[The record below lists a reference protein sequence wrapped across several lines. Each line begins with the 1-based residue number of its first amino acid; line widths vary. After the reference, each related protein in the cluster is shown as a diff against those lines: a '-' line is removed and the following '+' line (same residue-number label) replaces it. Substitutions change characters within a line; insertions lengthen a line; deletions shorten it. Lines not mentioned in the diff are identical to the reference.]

1 MRWAP
6 LVMVRITVV
15 FVAGILTA
23 IRFPSL
29 FSVSELTV
37 FLTIWTGIYGISVMT
52 RTGIYGIS
60 MMTMMRAEGLRIV
73 TGIIGL
79 LFVFTS
85 GYLTVLV
92 RNESLDDHSLIR
104 NDKKVTAYRVTL
116 VGAASRRPT
125 RWRREGVI
133 EAIKTQE
140 GWKEARGRMLLY
152 WPLEAQAD
160 TLNHGDQLVVLGTP
174 EKIDGPKNP
183 HEFDYREFLA
193 RQQIHH
199 QHLLKEDQWRLLSPS
214 SERGPMYYAS
224 CARRWTTAT
233 ISNLVP
239 GDRERAIVNA
249 FVIGVTDGIDDDLRQ
264 AYAAGGAM
272 HALAVSGMHVSIL
285 YGVLLLV
292 LKPLERRRGGAWT
305 IAITCLVALWM
316 FAFVTGL
323 PPSVLRAV
331 AMFSFVAIAKPLGRT
346 TSILNTLAASAFF
359 LLVYDP
365 YLILAAGFQLSYLA
379 VLGIVILYRP
389 IYNLWELRWPWA
401 DWLWQIT
408 CVSIAAQLATLPVT
422 LYYFHQFPVY
432 FLLANVF
439 VIPASTVI
447 LLGGILLLIIS
458 PIPWLAGL
466 LAKGLALTVWL
477 LNEGLFFVGQLPT
490 PVIYPIP
497 MTMVQSLCLGG
508 IIICVYSL
516 FRTRRFRWV
525 WAMAGCIT
533 VFALDDYFTATTD
546 NEFVVYSVP
555 RHSVMEWSGMGHA
568 IVAMDSALQGNP
580 SAMKYHVEPNRVFRK
595 TTNVVSDKLR
605 LLEYFNVRGKQFL
618 WVGRSL
624 GNNQHIAID
633 FLIIGNNAVRSL
645 ETLQRTVTF
654 EHLIL
659 DSSNSR
665 FYEDKII
672 REAARLGIR
681 CYSVSRDGAFVFTLP
696 DNE

>member
-1 MRWAP
+1 
-6 LVMVRITVV
+6 MVRITAV
-15 FVAGILTA
+15 FSAGILAT
-23 IRFPSL
+23 IQYPDL
-29 FSVSELTV
+29 FSVSDLTV
-37 FLTIWTGIYGISVMT
+37 FLTIWAGIYGISVMT
-52 RTGIYGIS
+52 MMRTGMYGNAS
-60 MMTMMRAEGLRIV
+60 MTMMRTEGLRIV
-73 TGIIGL
+73 TGISGL

-85 GYLTVLV
+85 GYVALTV
-92 RNESLDDHSLIR
+92 RDESREEHSLTRVTEKI
-104 NDKKVTAYRVTL
+104 TAYRVALT
-116 VGAASRRPT
+116 GAASRRPT
-125 RWRREGVI
+125 RWRREGVV
-133 EAIKTQE
+133 EAIKTQV
-140 GWKEARGRMLLY
+140 GWKEAHGRMLLY
-152 WPLEAQAD
+152 WPLESRAD

-174 EKIDGPKNP
+174 EKIAGPKNP

-199 QHLLKEDQWRLLSPS
+199 QHLLKEGHWRLLSPS

-233 ISNLVP
+233 INNLVP

-285 YGVLLLV
+285 YGVLLLI
-292 LKPLERRRGGAWT
+292 LKPLERRPGGPWT
-305 IAITCLVALWM
+305 IAITCLVVLWM

-389 IYNLWELRWPWA
+389 IYNLWELRWPWS

-408 CVSIAAQLATLPVT
+408 SVSIAAQLATLPVT

-432 FLLANVF
+432 FLLANIF

-458 PIPWLAGL
+458 PITWLASWLG
-466 LAKGLALTVWL
+466 KGLALSVWL
-477 LNEGLFFVGQLPT
+477 LNEGLFLVSQLPST
-490 PVIYPIP
+490 VIYPIP
-497 MTMVQSLCLGG
+497 MTMVQSICIGG
-508 IIICVYSL
+508 IIVCVYRLLRS
-516 FRTRRFRWV
+516 RRFRWV
-525 WAMAGCIT
+525 WAIAGCVS
-533 VFALDDYFTATTD
+533 VFALNDLFAANTD

-555 RHSVMEWSGMGHA
+555 RHSVMEWSRRGNA
-568 IVAMDSALQGNP
+568 VVAMDSSLQLHP
-580 SAMKYHVEPNRVFRK
+580 SLIRYHMEPNLVFHK
-595 TTNVVSDKLR
+595 TGNVAMLDKLEPI
-605 LLEYFNVRGKQFL
+605 EYFLVGGKRFL
-618 WVGRSL
+618 WVGRSPV
-624 GNNQHIAID
+624 NNHHLATD
-633 FLIIGNNAVRSL
+633 FLIIGNNAARSL

-681 CYSVSRDGAFVFTLP
+681 CYSVSRDGAFVITLP
-696 DNE
+696 DND